1 MASEVV
7 MPRMGYDMEEG
18 KIVQWLKHE
27 GDEVKKGEVL
37 AEIETGKVNI
47 EVEAFDSGVL
57 RRIVVDE
64 GTTVPV
70 GETIAWIGGADEE
83 IPDVAGDGRAAPA
96 AEEEEA
102 APEAAEPEAAAPEEA
117 EAREQEPAER
127 EAAAED
133 EYAPVGGVKASPLAR
148 RIAAEH
154 DLDIAQVNGT
164 GPGGRI
170 TRSDVEAYLEQPAAA
185 PEKPT
190 PARARPAEAAVPEH
204 LPEVPGERQS
214 LSQLRKTV
222 ARRMVQSKTQAP
234 HFYETIS
241 VDMGAAMQLR
251 KQVNEYAEEAEDVK
265 VSVNDLVVK
274 AAARVLKQFPRMNA
288 SFAGDEVVL
297 HQQVNIG
304 IAVATEDGL
313 LTLVIPETDTKSLTE
328 IARAARD
335 KVGRAREGKLNA
347 KDFEVDGTFTVSN
360 LGMFGIEEFIAII
373 NPPEA
378 AILAVGVVKPT
389 PVVRDGEVAVAQ
401 IMRATVSADHRVV
414 DGAEVAQF
422 LAELRRVLENPMA
435 IVV

>member
-1 MASEVV
+1 

-18 KIVQWLKHE
+18 KIVQWLKQE
-27 GDEVKKGEVL
+27 GDDVKKGEVL

-57 RRIVVDE
+57 RRIVVEE
-64 GTTVPV
+64 GITVPV

-83 IPDVAGDGRAAPA
+83 IPDVAEDGRAAPE
-96 AEEEEA
+96 AEEEE
-102 APEAAEPEAAAPEEA
+102 PEATAEPEAEE
-117 EAREQEPAER
+117 
-127 EAAAED
+127 EAAAEREVEAEE

-148 RIAAEH
+148 RIASEH
-154 DLDIAQVNGT
+154 DVDISQVDGT

-170 TRSDVEAYLEQPAAA
+170 TRADVEAHLERPEAEREKPAPEAA
-185 PEKPT
+185 PRRVEV
-190 PARARPAEAAVPEH
+190 AVPEH
-204 LPEVPGERQS
+204 LPEVPGERQT

-222 ARRMVQSKTQAP
+222 ARRMVQSKAQAP

-288 SFAGDEVVL
+288 SFAGEEVVL

-304 IAVATEDGL
+304 IAVDTEDGL
-313 LTLVIPETDTKSLTE
+313 LTLVIPETDTKSLTQ

-335 KVGRAREGKLNA
+335 KVTRAREGKLNA
-347 KDFEVDGTFTVSN
+347 QDFAVDGTFTVSN
-360 LGMFGIEEFIAII
+360 LGMFGIEEFVAII

-389 PVVRDGEVAVAQ
+389 PVVVDGEVTVAQ

-435 IVV
+435 LLV